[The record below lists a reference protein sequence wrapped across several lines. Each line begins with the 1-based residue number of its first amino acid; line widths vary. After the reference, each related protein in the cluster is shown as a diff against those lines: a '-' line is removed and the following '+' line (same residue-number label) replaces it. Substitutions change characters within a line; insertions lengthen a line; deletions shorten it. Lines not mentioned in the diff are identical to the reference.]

1 MTVSY
6 PRRRKKKMEIQITTN
21 SAQETIELGQKIAG
35 LAKAGSVFC
44 LTGDLGAGKTTLVRG
59 IAQALNIKSVVQ
71 SPTFNIIKIYF
82 DGTKPLIHIDA
93 YRLADVNTDIGL
105 DEYIG
110 YETGIT
116 VIEWPIYIP
125 YLIPENANE
134 INIISIGENVRKITL
149 KSDDK
154 NLIEGLKK

>member
-1 MTVSY
+1 
-6 PRRRKKKMEIQITTN
+6 MELQVISN
-21 SAQETIELGQKIAG
+21 SARETIALGQKIAE

-59 IAQALNIKSVVQ
+59 IAQALKIKSVVQ
-71 SPTFNIIKIYF
+71 SPTFNIMKIYF

-116 VIEWPIYIP
+116 VIEWPMFIND
-125 YLIPENANE
+125 LIPENASE
-134 INIISIGENVRKITL
+134 INISNMGDNVRKIVI
-149 KSDDK
+149 KSDDE
-154 NLIEGLKK
+154 NLLEGLK

>member
-1 MTVSY
+1 M
-6 PRRRKKKMEIQITTN
+6 K
-21 SAQETIELGQKIAG
+21 LGQKFVA
-35 LAKAGSVFC
+35 LAKPGSIFC

-59 IAQALNIKSVVQ
+59 IARALNIKSVVQ
-71 SPTFNIIKIYF
+71 SPTFNIMKVYF
-82 DGTKPLIHIDA
+82 DGERPLIHIDA

-116 VIEWPIYIP
+116 VIEWPEFIKD
-125 YLIPENANE
+125 LIPETAIE
-134 INIISIGENVRKITL
+134 VNIRHAEGDTRNITI

-154 NLIEGLKK
+154 DFMEGLK

>member
-1 MTVSY
+1 
-6 PRRRKKKMEIQITTN
+6 MEHQLITY
-21 SAQETIELGQKIAG
+21 SAEKTMNLGQKFVA
-35 LAKAGSVFC
+35 LAKPGSTFC

-59 IAQALNIKSVVQ
+59 IARALNIKSVVQ
-71 SPTFNIIKIYF
+71 SPTFNIMKVYF
-82 DGTKPLIHIDA
+82 DGERPLIHIDA

-116 VIEWPIYIP
+116 VIEWPEFIKD
-125 YLIPENANE
+125 LIPENAIE
-134 INIISIGENVRKITL
+134 VNIRHAEGDTRNITI

-154 NLIEGLKK
+154 DFMEGLK